1 MTSPT
6 TLRFPAI
13 AFQQRAGR
21 TLFAFTA
28 PGYHLTDF
36 LTVTRIKRADNATL
50 SGYQRPEVMKHISEI
65 KAYLETDTAMLPNA
79 LVVAFD
85 DRVRFEPSH
94 PSSGETEAGC
104 HGYLIIPV
112 QANDEEHTK
121 PGWVVDGQQRMAALR
136 EAALHDF
143 HVCLVGFIARTED
156 EQREQFILVNSTKP
170 LPKGLIYELLPTT
183 TCRLPAFLAQR
194 KFPTRLL
201 ARLNYDAD
209 SPFRH
214 RIKTPTNSDGV
225 IKDNSVLRMIEH
237 SLSDGVLYRFRARKG
252 QDHDEEAMLGVLK
265 RFWRSVAETFPE
277 AWRLPPRRSRLTHGA
292 GIVSMGFLM
301 DAIAD
306 RVRREGLPTARH
318 FVENLIPMRPVCR
331 WTNGYWEFGPGQQR
345 RWDEIQNTSKDIQL
359 LTNYLMIQY
368 KTRVWNQTLARS

>member
-1 MTSPT
+1 MMTT
-6 TLRFPAI
+6 TLLHFPAI
-13 AFQQRAGR
+13 AFKQKTGR
-21 TLFAFTA
+21 TLYAFTA
-28 PGYHLTDF
+28 PGSQLSEF
-36 LTVTRIKRADNATL
+36 LTIARIKRADNTAIT
-50 SGYQRPEVMKHISEI
+50 GYQRPEVLKHIGEI
-65 KAYLETDTAMLPNA
+65 KDYLETDAAMLPNA

-85 DRVRFEPSH
+85 DTVRFEPIDEIPEKH
-94 PSSGETEAGC
+94 GAGC
-104 HGYLIIPV
+104 HGYLVVPV
-112 QANDEEHTK
+112 QTNGEEYSK

-136 EAALHDF
+136 DASLRNF
-143 HVCLVGFIARTED
+143 NVCLVGFIARTED

-183 TCRLPAFLAQR
+183 TCRLPGFLAQR
-194 KFPTRLL
+194 KFSTRLL
-201 ARLNYDAD
+201 ARLNYDGD

-214 RIKTPTNSDGV
+214 RIKTPTNPDGV

-237 SLSDGVLYRFRARKG
+237 SLSDGVLYRFRSRTG
-252 QDHDEEAMLGVLK
+252 EHDEESMLDVLK
-265 RFWRSVAETFPE
+265 TYWRSVAEVFPD
-277 AWRLPPRRSRLTHGA
+277 AWPLPPRRSRLTHGA

-306 RVRREGLPTARH
+306 RVRRDGLPTAQH
-318 FVENLIPMRPVCR
+318 FMENLIPIRPVCR

-368 KTRVWNQTLARS
+368 KTQVWNRSLARS